1 MILAMVS
8 IPPFTGVLDPYLQ
21 EQTFNSAFELHMH
34 YITFLSNFVYF
45 SISSQAKQM
54 FPHMSMFGRVICHL
68 HWRILILS
76 LEPRESQLFFIGKP
90 TIRI

>member
-1 MILAMVS
+1 MSKYLSSSANDPFAMVS

-54 FPHMSMFGRVICHL
+54 FLHMSMLGRVICHL
-68 HWRILILS
+68 HWKS
-76 LEPRESQLFFIGKP
+76 WF
-90 TIRI
+90 